1 MKTIAEFLVE
11 NKRRDAVSFH
21 MPGHKG
27 RSDIFERAGYG
38 EFLRGMISEDITEI
52 PGADAL
58 YCPET
63 TIKAVMDNYAELY
76 GVKHTE
82 LLVNGSSAG
91 VMAAVLA
98 CVPRGG
104 KLILGRNSH
113 HSAFS
118 ALRLG
123 GIKPVYVAPEING
136 FGLQAEISPET
147 LKKACRENPDAS
159 AVLITSPNY
168 YGALSDIGELADIS
182 HDRGMLL
189 IVDQA
194 HGAHLKFFDDAAD
207 AMKRDGEYVR
217 RARHAAENLGAD
229 IVINSTHK
237 TLLSFTGSGILNICS
252 DDVSE
257 DAVADYLRMLQT
269 TSPSYL
275 LMGSLDLNEKIMREH
290 GPEIVSSWQEDLVW
304 FYRHASRIP
313 GVTLIGGSDMTG
325 EDFAM
330 YREKAGMDLSKINIS
345 MAKYGITGDRL
356 NAELRHRSII
366 SELVHGEY
374 VLLMTGVGNAR
385 SDYEKLLDAVRA
397 IADDYGYGADSAE
410 PASVRT
416 FNPELAE
423 VPKEAETIP
432 LYEAD
437 GRVVYDPVIIYP
449 PGSPIICPG
458 EVMNMEVIGYI
469 AGALNRGEKV
479 AGVDEEGLVK
489 VGIEF

>member
-168 YGALSDIGELADIS
+168 YGALSDIG
-182 HDRGMLL
+182 G
-189 IVDQA
+189 
-194 HGAHLKFFDDAAD
+194 
-207 AMKRDGEYVR
+207 
-217 RARHAAENLGAD
+217 
-229 IVINSTHK
+229 T
-237 TLLSFTGSGILNICS
+237 C
-252 DDVSE
+252 
-257 DAVADYLRMLQT
+257 
-269 TSPSYL
+269 
-275 LMGSLDLNEKIMREH
+275 
-290 GPEIVSSWQEDLVW
+290 
-304 FYRHASRIP
+304 
-313 GVTLIGGSDMTG
+313 
-325 EDFAM
+325 
-330 YREKAGMDLSKINIS
+330 
-345 MAKYGITGDRL
+345 
-356 NAELRHRSII
+356 
-366 SELVHGEY
+366 
-374 VLLMTGVGNAR
+374 
-385 SDYEKLLDAVRA
+385 
-397 IADDYGYGADSAE
+397 
-410 PASVRT
+410 
-416 FNPELAE
+416 
-423 VPKEAETIP
+423 
-432 LYEAD
+432 
-437 GRVVYDPVIIYP
+437 
-449 PGSPIICPG
+449 
-458 EVMNMEVIGYI
+458 
-469 AGALNRGEKV
+469 
-479 AGVDEEGLVK
+479 
-489 VGIEF
+489 